1 MMKDHYGSDDE
12 LQRSRK
18 GLARLRAAVLCVMRQ
33 TGGRERGSVGVVV
46 ETCGF
51 YNSSSSSSLSKLALG
66 FFKVPLTDNVIILKT
81 STAVKGNNNNEKKD
95 RKRRWSGLSQRAQ
108 WSWRGLCLGCLMARG
123 EETLPAVPRCF
134 LPMLPLL
141 SLCSCHKH

>member
-18 GLARLRAAVLCVMRQ
+18 GLARLRAAILCVMCQ

-95 RKRRWSGLSQRAQ
+95 IEAVVWP
-108 WSWRGLCLGCLMARG
+108 
-123 EETLPAVPRCF
+123 LPAGTVELERAVF
-134 LPMLPLL
+134 GVFDGKRGGDTTSGAKMLPMLPLL